1 MKKMSILGICI
12 IALVALATWVPNAFG
27 YTTYRDDP
35 GFIGGPPS
43 GTLHGAHTAYITG
56 CTPCHQTI
64 GSIPVET
71 GNSNNDQGPGCT
83 GCHQAD
89 GLQEHHTNE
98 GAPAD
103 GSGLTCANCHP
114 NRTPLPEN
122 DAPPYYGTAITS
134 IVDPCSSQPP
144 PGEDASGDNFGLD
157 NDGDLIYDESDPDC
171 AVPEC
176 TVDGDC
182 DDGVFCNGAETCVA
196 GTCVTGTPPSCD
208 DGVGCTV
215 PKPVMQHSIARQV
228 RRWIA
233 TMGTFAQP
241 TVVMQ

>member
-1 MKKMSILGICI
+1 LNFKSTLLPDFGGNYKYGFLSYSLKVSVMQKKEGTMKKMSILGICI

-27 YTTYRDDP
+27 YTTYRDEGATNCSACHP

-89 GLQEHHTNE
+89 GLQEHHTNA

-157 NDGDLIYDESDPDC
+157 NQLTE
-171 AVPEC
+171 
-176 TVDGDC
+176 TVMMAC
-182 DDGVFCNGAETCVA
+182 SA
-196 GTCVTGTPPSCD
+196 
-208 DGVGCTV
+208 TV
-215 PKPVMQHSIARQV
+215 RKPVSPV
-228 RRWIA
+228 
-233 TMGTFAQP
+233 P
-241 TVVMQ
+241 V